1 MRPRVTREDIAD
13 LLAAGW
19 EMFAPV
25 PSGVTGGVAV
35 PAAYPDSSRVTPQDE
50 SKNERKVV
58 V

>member
-1 MRPRVTREDIAD
+1 
-13 LLAAGW
+13 LAAGW